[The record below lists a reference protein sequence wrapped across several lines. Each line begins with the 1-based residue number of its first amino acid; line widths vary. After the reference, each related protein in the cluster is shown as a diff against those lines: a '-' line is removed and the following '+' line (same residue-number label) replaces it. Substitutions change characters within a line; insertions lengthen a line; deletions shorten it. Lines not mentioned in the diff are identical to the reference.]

1 MGCQTRETRKSG
13 PRWLAL
19 ALFLLGTV
27 GCASP
32 PPDWQAA
39 LHYEARESIPL
50 EIGRYG
56 FPYLRVAINGHPVE
70 VALDTANMSGLLLVP
85 SVADRLGLQVIGHS
99 EFYDSDG
106 RHIGARREY
115 RVASLRAFGSEWRG
129 QVAYEDDRNDVQ
141 GFIGPRFLLGRR
153 FTLDYRARV
162 LAVSA
167 SRLPAESFAGTRLP
181 LLWSSRYPGM
191 LVVRGAVNG
200 RPVSIQLDTGKSR
213 TCVDPAL
220 VARLGLPSVPGGVS
234 IRELSLGGV
243 SLMVSSAKVVS
254 LGALG
259 QDLPEPVAV
268 GIGSDVLSRLLL
280 TVDYP
285 QRVAFVGWR

>member
-1 MGCQTRETRKSG
+1 
-13 PRWLAL
+13 
-19 ALFLLGTV
+19 V
-27 GCASP
+27 V
-32 PPDWQAA
+32 D
-39 LHYEARESIPL
+39 
-50 EIGRYG
+50 
-56 FPYLRVAINGHPVE
+56 GHPVE
-70 VALDTANMSGLLLVP
+70 VALDTANMSGLLLAP
-85 SVADRLGLQVIGHS
+85 ALADRLGLQVIGHS
-99 EFYDSDG
+99 DFFDSDG
-106 RHIGARREY
+106 KRLGTRREY
-115 RVASLRAFGSEWRG
+115 RVGSLRAFGTEWRG
-129 QVAYEDDRNDVQ
+129 QVAYEDDRNEVR
-141 GFIGPRFLLGRR
+141 GRIGPRFLLGRR
-153 FTLDYRARV
+153 FTLDYRARR

-167 SRLPAESFAGTRLP
+167 SPLPPESFAGSRLP

-200 RPVSIQLDTGKSR
+200 QPALIQLDTGKSR

-220 VARLGLPSVPGGVS
+220 VERLGLRSAPGGVS

-243 SLMVSSAKVVS
+243 SLLVSSAKVVS
-254 LGALG
+254 LSALG